1 MRFKRPA
8 VKIKSNANAPPAH
21 SQIVSAEDMASSNPN
36 ETVSPSIT
44 KTVAPN
50 IRKVT
55 PYRSRL
61 SNAVAAPAVTTEPV
75 TSTPIETFGWLAA
88 IVLHSATVP
97 SMLAVMAGLTD
108 RLPGVDLVLLVWTGL
123 TLLFVKATIQ
133 KDMLNIV
140 TIGFGFIIQATLMAL
155 IFFK

>member
-1 MRFKRPA
+1 MTFKPETWP
-8 VKIKSNANAPPAH
+8 KSVLTWLQEHLPGL
-21 SQIVSAEDMASSNPN
+21 SAETLQWMA
-36 ETVSPSIT
+36 
-44 KTVAPN
+44 A
-50 IRKVT
+50 
-55 PYRSRL
+55 L
-61 SNAVAAPAVTTEPV
+61 
-75 TSTPIETFGWLAA
+75 
-88 IVLHSATVP
+88 VLHAATVP

-140 TIGFGFIIQATLMAL
+140 TIGFGFIIQAALMAL